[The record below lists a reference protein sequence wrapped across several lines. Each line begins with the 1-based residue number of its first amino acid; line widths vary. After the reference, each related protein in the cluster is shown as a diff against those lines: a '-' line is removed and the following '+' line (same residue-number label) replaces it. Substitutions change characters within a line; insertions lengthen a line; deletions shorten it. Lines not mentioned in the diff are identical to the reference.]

1 MAKRTIELGDSP
13 NVLVENVTGDLH
25 VKGWKR
31 NEVLLK
37 TSCEGE
43 MTFEQRGDQIY
54 IDCPEDCIIYT
65 PHSAILEINQVGG
78 AAGFKALD
86 GTVKINRVGRDLS
99 LRDVGTVDT
108 ETVGSNLT
116 ARRIRGDLHIQ
127 TVGGNATAR
136 DVDGQFSCTG
146 IGGGLRL
153 SDISGGVTATAG
165 GNARV
170 DISPVPW
177 QTYEI
182 TSGGNLR
189 CSVPEDINAE
199 ISFASGARSIRIK
212 FTDQSQTLKKP
223 THQQD
228 FGGGGTPINLNAGGK
243 VDLIGLSTEWDPD
256 SDVGGEA
263 FVDDDGDIS
272 NMVKDIARQTTE
284 QLNAHLG
291 VLDSHLSELSST
303 LEQAGLSEE
312 RTNEIQER
320 LEQARQRAT
329 QRAEDAARRA
339 QSKIERKLAAAQ
351 RKVARQSHRF
361 QPKTVNV
368 DIDALRT
375 KAQGEPVS
383 DDERML
389 ILEMLQ
395 EGKVSVEQAEELL
408 AALEGK

>member
-13 NVLVENVTGDLH
+13 NILVENVAGDLH

-43 MTFEQRGDQIY
+43 MAFEQRGDQVY
-54 IDCPEDCIIYT
+54 IDCPEDCILYT
-65 PHSAILEINQVGG
+65 PHNAILEVNQVGG

-86 GTVKINRVGRDLS
+86 GTVKIVQVGRDLS
-99 LRDVGTVDT
+99 LRDVGQIDAQTIS
-108 ETVGSNLT
+108 GSLT
-116 ARRIRGDLHIQ
+116 ARRIRGDLRVQ
-127 TVGGNATAR
+127 SVAGNATAR
-136 DVDGQFSCTG
+136 DVDGQFFCTG

-177 QTYEI
+177 QVYEI
-182 TSGGNLR
+182 TAGGNLR

-199 ISFASGARSIRIK
+199 ISFTSGAQSIRIK
-212 FTDQSQTLKKP
+212 FPDQTQTLKKT
-223 THQQD
+223 THQQE
-228 FGGGGTPINLNAGGK
+228 FGDGGTPINLNAGGK
-243 VDLIGLSTEWDPD
+243 IDLIGMSADWDTD
-256 SDVGGEA
+256 AYADA

-272 NMVKDIARQTTE
+272 SMVRDIARQTTE

-291 VLDSHLSELSST
+291 VLDSHLSELSTT

-312 RTNEIQER
+312 RTSEIQER
-320 LEQARQRAT
+320 LELARQRAT
-329 QRAEDAARRA
+329 RRAEEAARRA

-351 RKVARQSHRF
+351 RKASRQPQRF
-361 QPKTVNV
+361 RPKTVNV

-375 KAQGEPVS
+375 EAQGEPVS

-395 EGKVSVEQAEELL
+395 EGQLSVEQADELL
-408 AALEGK
+408 AALEGN

>member
-13 NVLVENVTGDLH
+13 KILVENVSGDLH

-43 MTFEQRGDQIY
+43 MIFEQRGDQIF
-54 IDCPEDCIIYT
+54 IDCPEDCIIYS
-65 PHSAILEINQVGG
+65 PHGANLEINQIGG
-78 AAGFKALD
+78 VAGFKALD
-86 GTVKINRVGRDLS
+86 GALKINHVGRDLN
-99 LRDVGTVDT
+99 LRDVGSV
-108 ETVGSNLT
+108 EAEAVGSNLS
-116 ARRIRGDLHIQ
+116 ARRIRGDLRIQ
-127 TVGGNATAR
+127 SVGGKATAR

-146 IGGGLRL
+146 VGGSLRL

-177 QTYEI
+177 QAYEI
-182 TSGGNLR
+182 TSGGNIR
-189 CSVPEDINAE
+189 CSVPEDVNADV
-199 ISFASGARSIRIK
+199 SFSSGAQSIRIK
-212 FTDQSQTLKKP
+212 FPNQTVQVKE
-223 THQQD
+223 TSHQQE
-228 FGGGGTPINLNAGGK
+228 FGEGGTPITLSAGGK
-243 VDLIGLSTEWDPD
+243 IDFIGLSAEWDAD
-256 SDVGGEA
+256 TDVDAEA
-263 FVDDDGDIS
+263 YVEDDGDIS
-272 NMVKDIARQTTE
+272 IMVKDIARQTTE

-291 VLDSHLSELSST
+291 VLDSHLSDLSTT

-361 QPKTVNV
+361 QPKSVSV

-375 KAQGEPVS
+375 KTHGEPVS

-395 EGKVSVEQAEELL
+395 EGKLSVEQAEELL